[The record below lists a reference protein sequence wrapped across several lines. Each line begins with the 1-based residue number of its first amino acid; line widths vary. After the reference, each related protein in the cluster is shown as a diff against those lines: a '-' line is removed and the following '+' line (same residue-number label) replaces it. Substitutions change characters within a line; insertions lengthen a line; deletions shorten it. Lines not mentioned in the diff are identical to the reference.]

1 MSDTLQERS
10 GAQVLVCDPSG
21 PPATTEQDALDL
33 IGATYF
39 GGDTVAVPA
48 QRLDE
53 RFFTLETGLAGAIM
67 QKFTSYGVRLAIIGD
82 ITPHLAASSALRA
95 LVRESNR
102 ARHVWFL
109 PDLDALDERLQA
121 SR

>member
-1 MSDTLQERS
+1 
-10 GAQVLVCDPSG
+10 
-21 PPATTEQDALDL
+21 
-33 IGATYF
+33 
-39 GGDTVAVPA
+39 
-48 QRLDE
+48 
-53 RFFTLETGLAGAIM
+53 M

-121 SR
+121 N